1 MKQTM
6 IWNFVGFLGLATVF
20 MLAMSIDW
28 KTTTTPLEYLLALVL
43 LAGAAGLSL
52 YLGAEDEEN

>member
-6 IWNFVGFLGLATVF
+6 IWNLVGFLGLATVF
-20 MLAMSIDW
+20 TLTMSINW
-28 KTTTTPLEYLLALVL
+28 KTTTTPLAYLLVLVL

-52 YLGAEDEEN
+52 WLGAEDEED